1 MDADFDDYGSDIS
14 LYEESDEESDGE
26 YDQDLNPTYL
36 WTVQNSD
43 RFEFPHDIEP
53 FEESSGPVNPP
64 VRTSEP
70 LEYFQ
75 WLSSDD
81 NISIIDILV
90 EETNRYANQIR
101 NSNNLKTKFKIKEM
115 GRCKP

>member
-64 VRTSEP
+64 VITSEP
-70 LEYFQ
+70 L
-75 WLSSDD
+75 
-81 NISIIDILV
+81 NISSGYLLMTIYQLLIFLLKKRIGMHIKF
-90 EETNRYANQIR
+90 ETV
-101 NSNNLKTKFKIKEM
+101 TT
-115 GRCKP
+115 

>member
-1 MDADFDDYGSDIS
+1 MLDFSFKIDDDFDDYGSDIS

-26 YDQDLNPTYL
+26 NYQDLNPTYL
-36 WTVQNSD
+36 WRVQNSD

-81 NISIIDILV
+81 NIFLLKKRIGMHIKF
-90 EETNRYANQIR
+90 ETV
-101 NSNNLKTKFKIKEM
+101 TT
-115 GRCKP
+115 

>member
-1 MDADFDDYGSDIS
+1 MDDDFDDYESDIS

-53 FEESSGPVNPP
+53 FEESSGQCTNCKTITISLLLVFIVNNC
-64 VRTSEP
+64 
-70 LEYFQ
+70 
-75 WLSSDD
+75 LS
-81 NISIIDILV
+81 
-90 EETNRYANQIR
+90 R
-101 NSNNLKTKFKIKEM
+101 KFLS
-115 GRCKP
+115 

>member
-1 MDADFDDYGSDIS
+1 MDDDFDDYGSDIS

-53 FEESSGPVNPP
+53 FEESNGPVNPP

-90 EETNRYANQIR
+90 EETLPSYKLI
-101 NSNNLKTKFKIKEM
+101 SD
-115 GRCKP
+115 P